1 VVICRLPNGNRIE
14 MNGSRAFLA
23 AGVIG
28 TAPIVIFFS
37 GTTGAAGQCV
47 SCVPYRDYKSAK
59 LAVTALCFWYLAK
72 NIDVRVLAGETLHFS
87 LVCLAIIV
95 LMAQIPLVG
104 LGWRYIVDAL
114 SGNGDK
120 LPVASAIAC
129 TAVTSFFSQIV
140 PNIGADAVRV
150 WMLTQLGRGWRPPA

>member
-1 VVICRLPNGNRIE
+1 MRI
-14 MNGSRAFLA
+14 GKVA
-23 AGVIG
+23 I
-28 TAPIVIFFS
+28 TA
-37 GTTGAAGQCV
+37 
-47 SCVPYRDYKSAK
+47 AK

-72 NIDVRVLAGETLHFS
+72 NIDVRVLAGDAKTLHFP

-104 LGWRYIVDAL
+104 LRWRYIVDAL
-114 SGNGDK
+114 SGSGDK

-150 WMLTQLGRGWRPPA
+150 WMLTQLGRGWRPLA